1 MNKRHPASSHIFFLL
16 LFISVLLH
24 PSAVPADPLVPLHI
38 EKGTNLISIARK
50 FCKKESDW
58 KAIASINHLK
68 PPYIIYNNSTIQIP
82 LSLLVTE
89 TVSARVASVN
99 GSPRV
104 ITGGLQS
111 RILKKGALVVPGQTI
126 QTQRNEFVHLIYPN
140 NKHTRIG
147 PQSEMTLVYL
157 MRLTDGNLKAEFFLE
172 KGSIIHILKK
182 KLKSNEHFQ
191 TRTPVTIAGVRG
203 TKFRVKAVNK
213 ETSIVE
219 TLTGQV
225 ALNGTGK
232 QILLNKGQGSK
243 VKKDQPPTPPH
254 SLPPSPVAP
263 ELKQIYRTLPVVL
276 HTPDQ
281 TDIQSVRIRVSK
293 DPEGNATVAEQIA
306 IPGQDF
312 KLSYLSD
319 GTYYLF
325 YTATDNEGFESAP
338 TSPVTLKIRTN
349 PAAPILLKPDNGL
362 ETFSKRIKIQWLDSH
377 SAKFYKLEI
386 ATNPEFTSPI
396 LKQQTEDPTF
406 TTPAMDPGTYFF
418 RTQLVTEDGFT
429 TLFSVPLSWKI
440 LKQPELKGIDPVSPD
455 TEDITLR
462 WPAMSDVASYTIQI
476 AHDKKFEDMVES
488 AEHLTEPSYKI
499 RNYLASGD
507 HYVRIRSVMKNGL
520 QSPWTPLQ
528 TLTIDSEPLEL
539 KHLLIAFG
547 CVALILL

>member
-1 MNKRHPASSHIFFLL
+1 MNRRHPASSYIFFLL
-16 LFISVLLH
+16 FFISVLFH
-24 PSAVPADPLVPLHI
+24 PPAVQSDPLVPLHI
-38 EKGTNLISIARK
+38 ENGTNLISIARQ

-58 KAIASINHLK
+58 KAIARINHLK
-68 PPYIIYNNSTIQIP
+68 PPYIIYSNSTIQIP

-89 TVSARVASVN
+89 TVSAKVASVN

-104 ITGGLQS
+104 VTNGLQS
-111 RILKKGALVVPGQTI
+111 RILEKGALVVPGQTI

-172 KGSIIHILKK
+172 KGNIIHILKK
-182 KLKSNEHFQ
+182 KLKPNEHFQ

-203 TKFRVKAVNK
+203 TEFRVKAMDN

-225 ALNGTGK
+225 ALNGAGK

-243 VKKDQPPTPPH
+243 VKKNQPPTAPH
-254 SLPPSPVAP
+254 SLPPSPVPP
-263 ELKQIYRTLPVVL
+263 ELKQIYRTLPVIL

-281 TDIQSVRIRVSK
+281 ADIQSVRIRICE
-293 DPEGNATVAEQIA
+293 DPEGSTTVAEQVA
-306 IPGQDF
+306 ISGQDF
-312 KLSYLSD
+312 KLSHLSD

-325 YTATDNEGFESAP
+325 YTATDHKGFESAP
-338 TSPVTLKIRTN
+338 TSPATLNIRTN
-349 PAAPILLKPDNGL
+349 PAAPILLRPDNGL
-362 ETFSKRIKIQWLDSH
+362 ETFSKKIKIQWLDSH
-377 SAKFYKLEI
+377 SAKFYKIEI
-386 ATNPEFTSPI
+386 ATNPEFTSPT
-396 LKQQTEDPTF
+396 LKQQTEYPTF

-429 TLFSVPLSWKI
+429 TLFSVPLSWKV
-440 LKQPELKGIDPVSPD
+440 LKQPELKSITPVDPN
-455 TEDITLR
+455 TKDITLR

-476 AHDKKFEDMVES
+476 AHDKEFEDLIES
-488 AEHLTEPSYKI
+488 KEQLTKPSYTI
-499 RNYLASGD
+499 NNDLTSGD
-507 HYVRIRSVMKNGL
+507 YYVRIRSVMENGQ
-520 QSPWTPLQ
+520 QSPWTPSQ
-528 TLTIDSEPLEL
+528 TLTVESEPLEL
-539 KHLLIAFG
+539 QHLLIALG